1 MRVDSRSPAPSP
13 ASAAP
18 PRGAAA
24 ARFSLGQAPAAGA
37 AGKAAA
43 AAPLVTLDAL
53 LAVQGEGDPPE
64 RRRRSLRRGQDLLES
79 LDRLKAALLAGRLGA
94 GQLQALAGQLG
105 RAGAGSSGDPGL
117 DDVVAQI
124 ELRAQV
130 ELAKL
135 RRA

>member
-24 ARFSLGQAPAAGA
+24 ARFSLGQAPAAGT

-43 AAPLVTLDAL
+43 AAPLATLDAL
-53 LAVQGEGDPPE
+53 LAVQGEGDPAE

-94 GQLQALAGQLG
+94 GQLRALAGQLG
-105 RAGAGSSGDPGL
+105 RAGSSGDPGL

>member
-18 PRGAAA
+18 QRGAA
-24 ARFSLGQAPAAGA
+24 ARFSLGQAPSTGA
-37 AGKAAA
+37 SGKAAA
-43 AAPLVTLDAL
+43 AAPLATLDAL
-53 LAVQGEGDPPE
+53 LAVQGEGDPAE
-64 RRRRSLRRGQDLLES
+64 RRRRSLRRGQDLLAS
-79 LDRLKAALLAGRLGA
+79 LDRLKVALLAGRLGA

-105 RAGAGSSGDPGL
+105 RAGAESSGDPGL
-117 DDVVAQI
+117 DEVVAQI

>member
-24 ARFSLGQAPAAGA
+24 ARFSLGQVPAAGT

-43 AAPLVTLDAL
+43 AAPLATLDAL
-53 LAVQGEGDPPE
+53 LAVQGEGDPAE
-64 RRRRSLRRGQDLLES
+64 RRRSLRRGQDLLES

-105 RAGAGSSGDPGL
+105 RAGSSGDPGL